1 MIAHGF
7 RERHSR
13 PILLRRYIVT
23 LTRRFL
29 TALLAMFLAVTT
41 ITTLPARA
49 DDSNAASVKAAADW
63 IANTWKNSPNSF
75 PGAGAV
81 ADGIIALSAANAHPD
96 VVKSMITKLQEIG
109 PKYVEGNPAGL
120 AKVIMTADMAGQN
133 PRAFFGCGRD
143 LVAEL
148 KTMMDANHARATEF
162 WAPYLIAIALSRAQ
176 EPVPSWVVKAMTD
189 NQQDGFGYY
198 SHGNF
203 KADPDYTGIGIS
215 AMNLVK
221 GNAQNNSIVKGK
233 AVRSMN
239 KAIAWAENPAN
250 QKTDAAGNHYW
261 ATYSS
266 ANSTGMV
273 ASALAE
279 TGRNVES
286 PVAYLKSQQ
295 EKTGVG
301 AWASKHDG
309 TKANMMATT
318 QAIMAPAGKGYGT
331 IRSTQ
336 VPELQ
341 PCAR

>member
-1 MIAHGF
+1 MIAHGS

-75 PGAGAV
+75 PGAGSV

-133 PRAFFGCGRD
+133 PRTFFGCGRD

-148 KTMMDANHARATEF
+148 KTAMNADHAKATQF

-176 EPVPSWVVKAMTD
+176 EPVPSWVIKAMTD
-189 NQQDGFGYY
+189 NQQGGFGYH
-198 SHGNF
+198 SDGTF
-203 KADPDYTGIGIS
+203 IADPDTTGIGIS
-215 AMNLVK
+215 AMNLIK
-221 GNAQNNSIVKGK
+221 GSNQNNSIAKRR
-233 AVRSMN
+233 AIRSMN

-295 EKTGVG
+295 AKTGVG

-309 TKANMMATT
+309 TEANMMATT
-318 QAIMAPAGKGYGT
+318 QAIMAPAGKGYGA

>member
-1 MIAHGF
+1 M
-7 RERHSR
+7 
-13 PILLRRYIVT
+13 T

-29 TALLAMFLAVTT
+29 TALLAMLLAVTT
-41 ITTLPARA
+41 VTTLPARA

-63 IANTWKNSPNSF
+63 IADTWRNSPNSF
-75 PGAGAV
+75 SGAGSV

-120 AKVIMTADMAGQN
+120 AKVIMTADAAGQN
-133 PRAFFGCGRD
+133 PRTFFGCERD

-148 KTMMDANHARATEF
+148 KTAMDADHAKASEY

-189 NQQDGFGYY
+189 NQQGGFGYY
-198 SHGNF
+198 SNGTFN
-203 KADPDYTGIGIS
+203 ADPDYTGIGIS

-221 GNAQNNSIVKGK
+221 GSNQNNSIVRTR
-233 AVRSMN
+233 AIRSMN

-250 QKTDAAGNHYW
+250 QKTDASGNHYW
-261 ATYSS
+261 VTDPSIYSS

-295 EKTGVG
+295 SKTGVG

-309 TKANMMATT
+309 TSADLMATT

-336 VPELQ
+336 VSELQ